1 MDKPSYLNILR
12 CKHKALL
19 LGLLCLCAG
28 LAGAQVH
35 TFAYMFKEWG
45 GQDIAEDNKNGYVLM
60 LGDKITRID
69 PFGKTIWS
77 KDIYGFG
84 EVRLNR
90 FQPKQ
95 FNVFG
100 VASSVGGFAFKA
112 LDYHGNIL
120 EETFRRPSDEK
131 DTSRTANVVYYDE
144 QRRQYVVAGWKS
156 LIYFTSKL
164 QYWIAGFDEHG
175 KMLWENSWYDK
186 GKSRCF
192 IRIVPNATTRGYL
205 LEGYDEDVTDYG
217 EIFTTDSMG
226 RLLTRNFIDS
236 CSPTINSE
244 KKLNISCITPFR
256 DSLFLVATYKPCD
269 MKAIYYVL
277 NKFGKPVRKY
287 LDREVYN
294 YHIPQKNGNTIIAGG
309 ADLAMLD
316 TNLNLIWKQEN
327 IFGDYPDYS
336 ISINKIYPSRDGGF
350 YGIANGMGPGG
361 PSQETDVVF
370 VFKTDSLGRINPKP
384 AYSEWDRP
392 MMLQPNPA
400 RGKLRIAIPYYFGNI
415 EAEFYNLQGQL
426 LQTQTRNESDYFDI
440 SRLKIGIYMVKARNP
455 QTGERRNM
463 KLVVE

>member
-1 MDKPSYLNILR
+1 MDKPLYLNILR
-12 CKHKALL
+12 CKPKALL

-28 LAGAQVH
+28 FTGAQVH

-77 KDIYGFG
+77 KDVYGFG

-95 FNVFG
+95 LNVFG

-144 QRRQYVVAGWKS
+144 NRRQYVVAGWKS

-164 QYWIAGFDEHG
+164 HYWIAGFDEHG

-192 IRIVPNATTRGYL
+192 IRIVPNAATRGYL

-226 RLLTRNFIDS
+226 RLLTRNFIDT
-236 CSPTINSE
+236 CSPTQKQLEIFD
-244 KKLNISCITPFR
+244 IQPYR
-256 DSLFLVATYKPCD
+256 DSLFLVS
-269 MKAIYYVL
+269 AIKRCTWQYYYSYYL
-277 NKFGKPVRKY
+277 IDKKGKNIKWFDNRYFAQRILALKDGNIV
-287 LDREVYN
+287 VA
-294 YHIPQKNGNTIIAGG
+294 NG
-309 ADLAMLD
+309 DELAMLD
-316 TNLNLIWKQEN
+316 TNLNLVWKREKLL
-327 IFGDYPDYS
+327 GDYPKYS
-336 ISINKIYPSRDGGF
+336 IGIDKIYPSRDGGF
-350 YGIANGMGPGG
+350 YGTANGMGPGG
-361 PSQETDVVF
+361 PSQETDLVF

-455 QTGERRNM
+455 QTGEHRNM